1 MIQTTMFIICIVPL
15 TNISIN
21 LYQWKYVEQKQLC
34 FKTNII
40 NRAIDMVK
48 MGNYAIVGL

>member
-1 MIQTTMFIICIVPL
+1 MFIIGIIHV

-21 LYQWKYVEQKQLC
+21 LFQWKYVEQKQLC
-34 FKTNII
+34 IKTNRM
-40 NRAIDMVK
+40 NRTIDMVK